1 MAGGYDLYGTYYPNI
16 NDALNAEM
24 SQCNEIDNRFN
35 QNKINELERKLHEQ
49 QRPSNEEEI
58 NYLWGKIQE
67 LEERIAILEGR
78 SEQLPTDI
86 EIGKMVS
93 DLAKIADD
101 EM

>member
-16 NDALNAEM
+16 NDAINAEM

-58 NYLWGKIQE
+58 YHLWGKIQD
-67 LEERIAILEGR
+67 LEERIAVLEGR
-78 SEQLPTDI
+78 S
-86 EIGKMVS
+86 
-93 DLAKIADD
+93 
-101 EM
+101 